1 MSVEAATPHRHRAAG
16 VVATTWPGVAAA
28 AALAMVAAWIAGGLG
43 DPLARNPVLVAML
56 FGLLLGNILHCPERL
71 LPGFDFTKRYLLRA
85 AVALVGLRVTVGL
98 LADLGIAPLVI
109 AAIELVVVLVLL
121 RWIAISLFK
130 LDRDLALLIAAGTAV
145 CGAAAILA
153 VAALLQHRDQRP
165 GIAVA
170 LITLAGTIALL
181 VYPEAF
187 LAGWLPGLDD
197 HLYGVFVGASI
208 YELAQ
213 VYGASYAVSEGAL
226 NTATLVKL
234 SKVVLLIPLLLVLD
248 LARRSDLN
256 RVAAFLR
263 RAVQAPLARL
273 RPLRGTN
280 STITPVTQH
289 SGAGRNVGAAAR
301 PAIQIPWFIVA
312 FVGLML
318 LNTTITLNP
327 TLRRAILDVDQ
338 FLFLMVMVAL
348 GMTTQLSRIGEVGGV
363 WRIAGIGTVGLVLT
377 TGLTYALVRP
387 LASPAANARAPL
399 ESKILAAPDG
409 RLFISVGCA
418 KCHVPVL
425 QGRNGPVT
433 VYSDLLL
440 HQMGPALDD
449 KIMQGTA
456 LGTEW
461 RTTPLIG
468 ISKRSR
474 YLHDGRAKT
483 IREAIHG
490 HGGEAEIVQQR
501 FFSLPPHDQKTL
513 MDFVAKL

>member
-1 MSVEAATPHRHRAAG
+1 VSVEAVTSPRHRAAD
-16 VVATTWPGVAAA
+16 VVAATWPGVAAA

-56 FGLLLGNILHCPERL
+56 FGLLLGNTLHCPQRL
-71 LPGFDFTKRYLLRA
+71 SPGFDFTKRYLLRA

-98 LADLGIAPLVI
+98 LADLGIAPLLI
-109 AAIELVVVLVLL
+109 AAMELVVVLVLL
-121 RWIAISLFK
+121 RWIAISVFK
-130 LDRDLALLIAAGTAV
+130 LDRDLALLIAAGTAI

-153 VAALLQHRDQRP
+153 VAALLQRRDQRP

-170 LITLAGTIALL
+170 LITLTGTVALL

-187 LAGWLPGLDD
+187 LEGWLPGLDD
-197 HLYGVFVGASI
+197 QLYGVFVGASI

-248 LARRSDLN
+248 LIRRGVLT
-256 RVAAFLR
+256 RVAAQLR
-263 RAVQAPLARL
+263 RAVQSSFARL
-273 RPLRGTN
+273 RPLRGTD
-280 STITPVTQH
+280 SMTVPIAQH
-289 SGAGRNVGAAAR
+289 AGAAAR
-301 PAIQIPWFIVA
+301 PTIQIPWFIVA

-318 LNTTITLNP
+318 LNTAITLNP
-327 TLRRAILDVDQ
+327 TLRRAILDIDQ

-348 GMTTQLSRIGEVGGV
+348 GMTTQLSRIGEVGGL
-363 WRIAGIGTVGLVLT
+363 WRIVGVGTVGLVLT

-387 LASPAANARAPL
+387 LASPAVSVHAPL
-399 ESKILAAPDG
+399 ESKILAAPGG

-468 ISKRSR
+468 ISNRSR

-483 IREAIHG
+483 IREAIHA
-490 HGGEAEIVQQR
+490 HGGEAEIVQRR

-513 MDFVAKL
+513 MDFVAAL